1 MDLYYPVP
9 RLDKG
14 LLNDAILSLNR
25 EVIMAQYGLWASLY
39 QVCLCSYAGVRDGRK
54 YEGRRCVVR
63 CFRIYRKPQRVHR
76 ASQ

>member
-25 EVIMAQYGLWASLY
+25 EVIMAQYGFMGKPISGLPMLRYS
-39 QVCLCSYAGVRDGRK
+39 SN
-54 YEGRRCVVR
+54 
-63 CFRIYRKPQRVHR
+63 YRPV
-76 ASQ
+76 